1 MITSYVD
8 VFQSLLFCVYYLCS
22 EEKKTSEGEFE
33 LDAVGGSNLLLVTCL
48 NRIQRY
54 FFNAAT
60 IDLSPKAFP
69 L

>member
-1 MITSYVD
+1 MSFNLFFYFVFIIYV
-8 VFQSLLFCVYYLCS
+8 VKK
-22 EEKKTSEGEFE
+22 KKTSEGEFE
-33 LDAVGGSNLLLVTCL
+33 QDAVGGSNLLLVTCL